1 MDPNEMMEN
10 EPVFEPEVFESEDF
24 APENFDAVPET
35 EPVPDTTYH
44 GNGAGRKESP
54 FADSPYQTAWE
65 QAQPVSSPPPRP
77 EMVRKP
83 RKKLGK
89 GVKAAI
95 LSGVILLGACGATAG
110 LVNARWEKKMDDLE
124 EEMDERIEALE
135 KKFSGGTTVISGAPV
150 SSEGYLSPSGVY
162 ALNVNSVVSV
172 GNYATVS
179 SGWGSASQQMVS
191 TGSGFI
197 ISDDGYIISNYH
209 VVSGAERLTVTTYLG
224 DEYEATLV
232 GSDELN
238 DVALLKVEAEGLDAV
253 VIGSSD
259 DLLVGDQVVA
269 IGNPLG
275 ELTST
280 QTVGYVSG
288 KDRSVSTDGT
298 IINMIQTDAAINSG
312 NSGGPLFN
320 MKGEV
325 VGITTAKYSG
335 DSSSGASI
343 EGIGF
348 AIPIDDVMGMI
359 QDFKDYG
366 YLKNQAYLGVTVRD
380 MDSSVAQMYSLPLGS
395 YVDTVA
401 EGSSA
406 DKAGIRPKDI
416 IIGVGEYEVD
426 SNAELTQA
434 LRKFKAGDTTTITV
448 FRAGQELD
456 LTITFDEKPQT
467 LPDPTK
473 ETQPTYGQDGQGYYG
488 QIPDEFRDFFEGF
501 PFG

>member
-10 EPVFEPEVFESEDF
+10 EPVFDPEAVQPEVFE
-24 APENFDAVPET
+24 PVPE
-35 EPVPDTTYH
+35 EPVSNNTYH
-44 GNGAGRKESP
+44 GTGAGRKESP
-54 FADSPYQTAWE
+54 FADSPYQTSWE
-65 QAQPVSSPPPRP
+65 QAGPAFREKAPKQP
-77 EMVRKP
+77 KP
-83 RKKLGK
+83 RKKVGK

-110 LVNARWEKKMDDLE
+110 LVNARWEKEMDALE
-124 EEMDERIEALE
+124 EEMEARIEALE
-135 KKFSGGTTVISGAPV
+135 KRFSGGTTVISGAPV

-162 ALNVNSVVSV
+162 AMNVNSVVSV

-179 SGWGSASQQMVS
+179 AGWGGYAQQQMVS

-197 ISDDGYIISNYH
+197 ISADGYIISNYH

-253 VIGSSD
+253 EIGSSD

-288 KDRSVSTDGT
+288 KDRAVATDGT

-320 MKGEV
+320 MKGQV

-335 DSSSGASI
+335 DSASGASI

-395 YVDTVA
+395 YVETVT
-401 EGSSA
+401 EGGSA
-406 DKAGIRPKDI
+406 AKAGVQPKDI
-416 IIGVGEYEVD
+416 ILAVGEYEVG

-448 FRAGQELD
+448 FRAGQELE
-456 LTITFDEKPQT
+456 LAITFDEKPQT
-467 LPDPTK
+467 LPDPTE
-473 ETQPTYGQDGQGYYG
+473 ETQPTAPQSGESYYG